1 MTSPEAAAAHPQQPG
16 PAAADAVRT
25 DAAQETGEPAGRTPF
40 AVTLEN
46 FSGPFDLLLSLIAK
60 HKLDIT
66 EVALAQVTDEFIGHL
81 AGQED
86 WDLGQAS
93 EFLVVAATLLDLKA
107 ARLLPRGSVEDEDD
121 LELLEARDLLFARLL
136 QYRAYKEVGAE
147 LERRW
152 LQGAR
157 AYPRSVSL
165 EPHFAALLPELVIRV
180 GPDRLAELAAAAFA
194 PKPGPPQVD
203 LGHLHAPV
211 VPVREQAALLVDR
224 LRRVRNAT
232 FRALTAD
239 AESTAVVISRFLALL
254 ELFREGA
261 ISFDQAR
268 PLGEL
273 TVRWSGSEEGEIA
286 VADDYDLG
294 PENERSGTDTQRDV
308 VDVLGGAGAA
318 PGTAGAD
325 AAAGAD
331 ASPATAATE
340 HEEPTDD

>member
-1 MTSPEAAAAHPQQPG
+1 MTSPDAAAAAPPTPQ
-16 PAAADAVRT
+16 PAAAGAAPDRT
-25 DAAQETGEPAGRTPF
+25 AF

-66 EVALAQVTDEFIGHL
+66 EVALAKVTDEFIAHL
-81 AGQED
+81 ADQAE

-107 ARLLPRGSVEDEDD
+107 ARLLPRGSVEDEED

-136 QYRAYKEVGAE
+136 QYRAYKEVAGD

-152 LQGAR
+152 AVGTR
-157 AYPRSVSL
+157 SYPRSVAL

-180 GPDRLAELAAAAFA
+180 GPERLAQLAAAAFA
-194 PKPGPPQVD
+194 PRPGPPQVD

-211 VPVREQAALLVDR
+211 VPVREQAALIVDR
-224 LRRVRNAT
+224 LRRQRTAT

-239 AESTAVVISRFLALL
+239 AESTAVVVSRFLALL

-261 ISFDQAR
+261 IAFDQAQ

-273 TVRWSGSEEGEIA
+273 TVRWSGSEEGDVA
-286 VADDYDLG
+286 VADDYDA
-294 PENERSGTDTQRDV
+294 ENED
-308 VDVLGGAGAA
+308 
-318 PGTAGAD
+318 
-325 AAAGAD
+325 
-331 ASPATAATE
+331 
-340 HEEPTDD
+340 EEPTDD

>member
-1 MTSPEAAAAHPQQPG
+1 MTSPEAAAAAPPNPQ
-16 PAAADAVRT
+16 PAAAGAAPQDRT
-25 DAAQETGEPAGRTPF
+25 AF

-66 EVALAQVTDEFIGHL
+66 EVALARVTDEFIAHL
-81 AGQED
+81 AGQAE

-107 ARLLPRGSVEDEDD
+107 ARLLPRGDVEDEED

-136 QYRAYKEVGAE
+136 QYRAYKEVAAD

-152 LQGAR
+152 AVGTR
-157 AYPRSVSL
+157 SFPRSVSL

-180 GPDRLAELAAAAFA
+180 GPERLAQLAAAAFA
-194 PKPGPPQVD
+194 PRPGPPQVD

-211 VPVREQAALLVDR
+211 VPVREQAALIVDR
-224 LRRVRNAT
+224 LRRHRTTT

-239 AESTAVVISRFLALL
+239 AESTAVVVSRFLALL

-261 ISFDQAR
+261 ITFDQAQ

-273 TVRWSGSEEGEIA
+273 TVRWSGSEEGDVV
-286 VADDYDLG
+286 VADDYDA
-294 PENERSGTDTQRDV
+294 TDEDEGR
-308 VDVLGGAGAA
+308 
-318 PGTAGAD
+318 
-325 AAAGAD
+325 
-331 ASPATAATE
+331 
-340 HEEPTDD
+340 TDD